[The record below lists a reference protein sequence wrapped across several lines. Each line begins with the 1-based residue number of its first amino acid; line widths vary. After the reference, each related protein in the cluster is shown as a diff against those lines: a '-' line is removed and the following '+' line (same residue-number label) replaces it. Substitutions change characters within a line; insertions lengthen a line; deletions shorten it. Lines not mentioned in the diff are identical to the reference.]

1 MRVNNEPE
9 VFTPTLSLRK
19 EIVTLLMAPIRGLCK
34 GKMCFMAAAKSQ
46 IFKCKRERKF
56 CAPNAMTA
64 TANVIETKGE
74 PTELRHKK
82 VYCLR
87 LLDPPRK

>member
-19 EIVTLLMAPIRGLCK
+19 EIVTLLMAPITGLCK
-34 GKMCFMAAAKSQ
+34 GNMCFMAAKSQ
-46 IFKCKRERKF
+46 IFKCKRERKV

-64 TANVIETKGE
+64 TANVIEGKGE

-87 LLDPPRK
+87 LDPPRK